1 MIAAMD
7 AFVGEFQFPR
17 LERVISGPHTVDTL
31 ADELDRQRITRALVV
46 TGKTLGSSTLLER
59 ITRPLGDRCAA
70 VFTGARQHVPSN
82 TVTELIELIE
92 RHEVDGVIS
101 VGGGSPI
108 DTVKAAIHSLLTANG
123 PSQDAVPRHVAI
135 PTTLSAGEFTS
146 VAGVTDERTR
156 IKHALRDPGIAPRA
170 VISDP
175 TLTLATPSWLWAASG
190 IRALDHAVESMYS
203 LRHHPLSDALAS
215 RGLSLLLEHLPS
227 SLTTVGEEQL
237 THRSQCQMGAWMAVF
252 GMTNAGFGLSHALGH
267 QIGPRWDVP
276 HGVTSCITLPHAM
289 RFMAERV
296 PERFRPIAEG
306 FGLPFDDAHPK
317 TTAMACADRMA
328 SFIARF
334 DVPRRLRD
342 AKVPSEE
349 IGAVAGIVHGIMDGA
364 HVVDGAVTRGQL
376 ESLLAGA
383 L

>member
-1 MIAAMD
+1 MIRPMEVFA
-7 AFVGEFQFPR
+7 GEFQFPR
-17 LERVISGPHTVDTL
+17 LERVISGPNTVDTL

-46 TGKTLGSSTLLER
+46 TGKTLGSSLLLER

-70 VFTGARQHVPSN
+70 VFTGARQHVPSR
-82 TVTELIELIE
+82 TVAELVDLIE
-92 RHEVDGVIS
+92 RHEVDGVVS

-108 DTVKAAIHSLLTANG
+108 DTVKAAIHALLNASGASN
-123 PSQDAVPRHVAI
+123 DAVPRHVAV

-156 IKHALRDPGIAPRA
+156 IKRALRDPEIAPRA

-215 RGLSLLLEHLPS
+215 RGLSLLLEHLPL
-227 SLTTVGEEQL
+227 SLTTGGEAQL
-237 THRSQCQMGAWMAVF
+237 AHRSQCQMGAWMAVF

-289 RFMAERV
+289 RFMADRV

-306 FGLPFDDAHPK
+306 FGLEFDEAHPK

-328 SFIARF
+328 SFIAQF
-334 DVPRRLRD
+334 DVPHRLRD
-342 AKVPSEE
+342 AKVPADE
-349 IGAVAGIVHGIMDGA
+349 IGDVAGIVHGIMDSA

>member
-1 MIAAMD
+1 MMTRSGV
-7 AFVGEFQFPR
+7 FVGEFQFPR
-17 LERVISGPHTVDTL
+17 LERVISGPNTVDT
-31 ADELDRQRITRALVV
+31 ASAELDRQRITRALIV
-46 TGKTLGSSTLLER
+46 TGKTLGSSALLER

-70 VFTGARQHVPSN
+70 VFTGARQHVPSS
-82 TVTELIELIE
+82 TVAQLIDLIE
-92 RHEVDGVIS
+92 RHEVDGIIS
-101 VGGGSPI
+101 FGGGSPI
-108 DTVKAAIHSLLTANG
+108 DTVKAAIHALLTVSG
-123 PSQDAVPRHVAI
+123 LSKDAIPRHVAV
-135 PTTLSAGEFTS
+135 PTTLSAGEYTS

-156 IKHALRDPGIAPRA
+156 IKRALRDPGIAPRV

-175 TLTLATPSWLWAASG
+175 TLTLATPPWLWAASG

-215 RGLSLLLEHLPS
+215 RGLALLLAHLPP
-227 SLTTVGEEQL
+227 SLTTGGEEQL
-237 THRSQCQMGAWMAVF
+237 MHRSQCQMAAWMSVF

-289 RFMAERV
+289 RFMADRV

-306 FGLPFDDAHPK
+306 FGLQFDEADER

-328 SFIARF
+328 SFIAQF

-349 IGAVAGIVHGIMDGA
+349 IGDVAGIVHGIMDSA